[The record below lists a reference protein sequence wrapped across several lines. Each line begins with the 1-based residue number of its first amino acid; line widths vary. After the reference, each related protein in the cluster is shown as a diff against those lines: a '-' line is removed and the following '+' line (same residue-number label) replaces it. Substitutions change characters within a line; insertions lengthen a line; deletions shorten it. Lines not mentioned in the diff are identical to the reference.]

1 MKEYE
6 RLKAEAAKQSAKA
19 NQELDS
25 VEREQKMDQDR

>member
-6 RLKAEAAKQSAKA
+6 RLKSEAAKRSAKYA
-19 NQELDS
+19 GELDS